1 MNAVI
6 RRIQPDEGATLKS
19 VRLAALADSPSA
31 YSSTYAVEATQP
43 NDHWDL
49 RAAVGAAGTK
59 SATFFAVSG
68 EVVIGMVAAYRP
80 DDAGR
85 SVELVSMW
93 VSPAQRRAGAAAALV
108 AAVVD
113 WARET
118 GAAAVELWV
127 TRGNDAAAH
136 LYESQGFCR
145 TGEHEPL
152 PSDPCK
158 DELRMCRI
166 LS

>member
-31 YSSTYAVEATQP
+31 YSSTYAAEATQP

-68 EVVIGMVAAYRP
+68 EVVVGMV
-80 DDAGR
+80 
-85 SVELVSMW
+85 
-93 VSPAQRRAGAAAALV
+93 
-108 AAVVD
+108 
-113 WARET
+113 
-118 GAAAVELWV
+118 AVELWV
-127 TRGNDAAAH
+127 TRGNDAALH

-145 TGEHEPL
+145 TGEHEAL

-158 DELRMCRI
+158 DELRMRRM